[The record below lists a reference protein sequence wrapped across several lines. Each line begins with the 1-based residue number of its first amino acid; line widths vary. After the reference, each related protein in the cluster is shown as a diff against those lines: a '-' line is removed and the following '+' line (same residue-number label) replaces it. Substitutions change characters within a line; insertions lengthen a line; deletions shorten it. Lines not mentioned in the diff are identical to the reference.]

1 MNTNLNSFIKRNKRN
16 IQNKKLNR
24 HERFNTDYGLDA
36 FNKAKN
42 NEDPYF
48 SSNKKLKILNK
59 NSKLNT
65 GGSLKVLLKV
75 KEGAISEVSERI
87 TEIKSSKN
95 ELKTQRSDKIIF
107 NVTPRDD
114 LNTKKDHRIKLLP
127 NKQKQDVDKPKN
139 KIALSELMHKN
150 LIADKSIKSTN
161 DILNFFKG
169 SNK

>member
-75 KEGAISEVSERI
+75 
-87 TEIKSSKN
+87 
-95 ELKTQRSDKIIF
+95 
-107 NVTPRDD
+107 NVPCFLMHSHAFLCM
-114 LNTKKDHRIKLLP
+114 LNHCC
-127 NKQKQDVDKPKN
+127 
-139 KIALSELMHKN
+139 ALSLYGF
-150 LIADKSIKSTN
+150 II
-161 DILNFFKG
+161 
-169 SNK
+169 